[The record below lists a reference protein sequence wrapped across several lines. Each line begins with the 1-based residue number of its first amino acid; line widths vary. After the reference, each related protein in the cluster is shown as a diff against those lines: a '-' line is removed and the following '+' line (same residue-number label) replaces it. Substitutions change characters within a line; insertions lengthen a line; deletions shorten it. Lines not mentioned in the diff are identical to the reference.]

1 MPSRKLLLKNMGG
14 KMTWILI
21 VWFGV
26 GTGGYGQGMAVNFQE
41 FNTRE
46 SCESALKVIQDNTKI
61 KDWNGLR
68 GIIDG
73 GCVKK

>member
-1 MPSRKLLLKNMGG
+1 MPSRKLLRKNMGG

-26 GTGGYGQGMAVNFQE
+26 GIGGYGRGMAVNFQE
-41 FNTRE
+41 FNTQE

-61 KDWNGLR
+61 GWNGSYNT
-68 GIIDG
+68 IDG